1 MATHRAYHRPLV
13 LPQRWAPKGAPS
25 RAHTGNSQLA
35 LVWAGETQSNGQP
48 VDFGTTLLTTANS
61 WSLCVNLSLIPTHMK
76 NCFLALFLLGVSTA
90 RAQAPAPVLP
100 APVLAGAPDRYCVLL
115 VEDRYFESP
124 SRLQLDYGQAAP
136 GAAQDPEMAEI
147 ATKIGG
153 SRFIIDG
160 LNYLSQHG
168 WELLNVTTVPC
179 TSTNSNSSRRV
190 IDSETRYLLRRRS
203 S

>member
-1 MATHRAYHRPLV
+1 MWRASKSVGQLGPTVWVGTPPAVVKKLV
-13 LPQRWAPKGAPS
+13 ASTAP
-25 RAHTGNSQLA
+25 HFLM
-35 LVWAGETQSNGQP
+35 LSN
-48 VDFGTTLLTTANS
+48 LLTTANSS

-76 NCFLALFLLGVSTA
+76 NFFLALFLLGASTA

-100 APVLAGAPDRYCVLL
+100 APVLAGAPYRYCVLL

-136 GAAQDPEMAEI
+136 GAAPDSEMAEI